1 MAQPTAYP
9 NGALVTSTTT
19 ESGFTIKGSFDS
31 SKPVTLALTLVSG
44 SVQAGVTDQND
55 VFTPIIN
62 VGVTHTTWSNAQ
74 DKFLITFD
82 PNAEEIR
89 LKGTATVAVNW

>member
-19 ESGFTIKGSFDS
+19 ESGFTIKGSWDMS
-31 SKPVTLALTLVSG
+31 PVRLALTLVSG
-44 SVQAGVTDQND
+44 SVQVGVSDQTD

-62 VGVTHTTWSNAQ
+62 VGVTHTTWSTAG
-74 DKFLITFD
+74 DRFFITFD
-82 PNAEEIR
+82 PVVEEVRI
-89 LKGTATVAVNW
+89 KGTGTVAINW

>member
-19 ESGFTIKGSFDS
+19 ESGFTIKGSLERT
-31 SKPVTLALTLVSG
+31 PVTLALTLVSG
-44 SVQAGVTDQND
+44 SLQAGVSDQTD

-62 VGVTHTTWSNAQ
+62 VGVTHTTWSTAG

-82 PNAEEIR
+82 PVVEEVR
-89 LKGTATVAVNW
+89 VKGTATVAVNW